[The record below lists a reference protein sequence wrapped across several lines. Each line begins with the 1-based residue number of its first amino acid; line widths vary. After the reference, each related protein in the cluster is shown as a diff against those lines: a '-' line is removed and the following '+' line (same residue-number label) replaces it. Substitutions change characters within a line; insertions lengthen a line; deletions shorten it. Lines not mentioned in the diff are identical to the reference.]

1 MSFKLGDKIR
11 RTVKGEGGRSVG
23 EEGIVVG
30 FFANGRA
37 ITYRNN
43 AGIVGAAPIDS
54 FELVSES
61 GPIKAGDRA
70 ERVLNGAEQCPV
82 GMIVDVL
89 NVEKSRLR
97 YIGKDGSELW
107 SHIGN
112 FKRVP
117 PAPFVTVET
126 REVYSITPGTYG
138 RLHVTRDSTRTD
150 QVYAGITRRLP
161 DSAPVSLVPVNA
173 DELDALAEQ
182 FTTLAKALRN
192 AKA

>member
-1 MSFKLGDKIR
+1 MGFKLGDKIR

-37 ITYRNN
+37 MTYRNN

-61 GPIKAGDRA
+61 DPIKAGDRA
-70 ERVLNGAEQCPV
+70 ERVLNGAEQCPL

-89 NVEKSRLR
+89 NVTKGQVW

-107 SHIGN
+107 SHIDN

-117 PAPFVTVET
+117 PAFVQVET
-126 REVYSITPGTYG
+126 REVYSIIPGTYG
-138 RLHVTRDSTRTD
+138 RLRVTRDSTRTD
-150 QVYAGITRRLP
+150 QVYACITCRLP
-161 DSAPVSLVPVNA
+161 DSAPVPLVPVNA